1 MIATPESLGVEGS
14 VIAVVQW
21 LKLAVEA
28 IGALIIGLGVL
39 IAGVQFVWALIRRQ
53 PANFNSIR
61 LMLARY
67 LAVALE
73 FELGADIL
81 STAIAPGWEQIGKL
95 GAIAV
100 IRTALNYFLSMEM
113 KEESNTAHE
122 KQVAA
127 KAAGSESRVKS

>member
-14 VIAVVQW
+14 VIAAVQW
-21 LKLAVEA
+21 IKLAVEA
-28 IGALIIGLGVL
+28 IGAAIIALGVL
-39 IAGVQFVWALIRRQ
+39 IAGSQFVLALLRRQ
-53 PANFNSIR
+53 TANFNAIR

-73 FELGADIL
+73 FELGADVL

-100 IRTALNYFLSMEM
+100 IRTALNYFLSIEM
-113 KEESNTAHE
+113 KEESASEQE
-122 KQVAA
+122 KKVAA
-127 KAAGSESRVKS
+127 QASGSEGG

>member
-1 MIATPESLGVEGS
+1 MIVTPESLGVEGS
-14 VIAVVQW
+14 VIAAVQW
-21 LKLAVEA
+21 IKLAVEA
-28 IGALIIGLGVL
+28 IGAAIIALGVL
-39 IAGVQFVWALIRRQ
+39 IAGSQFVWALLRRQ
-53 PANFNSIR
+53 TANFNAIR

-100 IRTALNYFLSMEM
+100 IRTALNYFLSLEM
-113 KEESNTAHE
+113 KEESASEQE
-122 KQVAA
+122 KKVAA
-127 KAAGSESRVKS
+127 QASGEE